1 LGKNLKLHQN
11 IVTGII
17 ECLKLIFLENKY
29 TDDVLEKAFRNH
41 KQWGSRDRKFI
52 GNSVYECVRWWR
64 LYSEACNTHSEDLL
78 QVEKVLA
85 VHFIQNDI
93 EIPEWYII
101 KDFDVESIKK
111 NLFEKSATRKFK
123 ASIPN
128 WLDELGSKELGD
140 DRWATEINA
149 LNAVAS
155 VILRV
160 NTLNSSTEE
169 LIESLAVQEIEVEEI
184 PDYEDA
190 LMLKKRQVLSKLNEY
205 QNGLFEIQDAGSQAI
220 APFLHVKQGMT
231 VIDACAGGGGKTLHL
246 ATIMQNQGQ
255 ITAMDIV
262 EKKLENLKTR
272 AQRAGT
278 IIVNTCLATEESIK
292 SLANTADR
300 LLLDVPC
307 SGLGVLKRN
316 PDAKWKLSETE
327 IEEVKLKQER
337 ILDQYP
343 SMLKSGGMLVYATC
357 SILPS
362 ENTEQ
367 IIKFLKKYPKEYQLI
382 EEKQIWPSEGFDG
395 FYMARLRKL

>member
-1 LGKNLKLHQN
+1 MKLHQN

-64 LYSEACNTHSEDLL
+64 LYSESCNIHDQDSF

-85 VHFIQNDI
+85 VHFIQNEI
-93 EIPEWYII
+93 EIPAWYVIN
-101 KDFDVESIKK
+101 DFDMESIKK
-111 NLFEKSATRKFK
+111 NLLENSEIRKIK
-123 ASIPN
+123 ASIPD
-128 WLDELGSKELGD
+128 WLDTMGSKELGD
-140 DRWATEINA
+140 DRWSTEINA
-149 LNAVAS
+149 LNSVAS
-155 VILRV
+155 VVLRV
-160 NTLNSSTEE
+160 NTLNSSIEE
-169 LIESLAVQEIEVEEI
+169 LIESLAAQEIEVEEI

-190 LMLKKRQVLSKLNEY
+190 LVLKKRQVLSKLNEY

-220 APFLHVKQGMT
+220 APFLNAKPGMT

-246 ATIMQNQGQ
+246 ATIMQNQGT

-278 IIVNTCLATEESIK
+278 IIVNTCLVTEESIK
-292 SLANTADR
+292 NFANTADR

-327 IEEVKLKQER
+327 IEDVKLTQEK

-343 SMLKSGGMLVYATC
+343 AMLKSGGMLVYATC

-367 IIKFLKKYPKEYQLI
+367 VTKFLKKHPKQYQLL

-395 FYMARLRKL
+395 FYMARLLKL

>member
-1 LGKNLKLHQN
+1 MKLHQN

-17 ECLKLIFLENKY
+17 ECLKLVFLENKY

-64 LYSEACNTHSEDLL
+64 LYSEAGNTHTNDLL
-78 QVEKVLA
+78 QIEKVLA
-85 VHFIQNDI
+85 VHFIQNEI
-93 EIPEWYII
+93 EIPEWYAI
-101 KDFDVESIKK
+101 KDFDAESIKK
-111 NLFEKSATRKFK
+111 SLLEKSAIRKFK
-123 ASIPN
+123 ASIPD
-128 WLDELGSKELGD
+128 WLDELGAKELGD
-140 DRWATEINA
+140 DRWAKEINA

-155 VILRV
+155 VVLRV

-169 LIESLAVQEIEVEEI
+169 LIESLAAQEIEVEEI

-220 APFLHVKQGMT
+220 APFLNAKPGMT

-246 ATIMQNQGQ
+246 ATIMQNQGS
-255 ITAMDIV
+255 ITAIDIV

-278 IIVNTCLATEESIK
+278 IIVNTCLATEEFIK

-327 IEEVKLKQER
+327 IEEVKLTQER

-343 SMLKSGGMLVYATC
+343 SMLKSSGILVYATC

-367 IIKFLKKYPKEYQLI
+367 VAKFLKKHPNEYELL
-382 EEKQIWPSEGFDG
+382 EEKQVWPSEGFDG
-395 FYMARLRKL
+395 FYMARLLKL